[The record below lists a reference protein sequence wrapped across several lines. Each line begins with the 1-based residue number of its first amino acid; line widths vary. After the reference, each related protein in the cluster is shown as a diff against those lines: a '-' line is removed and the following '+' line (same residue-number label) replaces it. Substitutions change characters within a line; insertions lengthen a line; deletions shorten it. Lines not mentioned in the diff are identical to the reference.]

1 MDIYLTLDG
10 FQLMKILIHSN
21 LETKWNIT
29 GNNKLTPNNPVSIF
43 YENEQG
49 LRFERIIS
57 LDEKYLFKINQK
69 IINKTDKKYKFY
81 PYAYLHRNNI
91 PDDLTDFY
99 ILTRRFCNCF

>member
-1 MDIYLTLDG
+1 M
-10 FQLMKILIHSN
+10 
-21 LETKWNIT
+21 
-29 GNNKLTPNNPVSIF
+29 SII

-49 LRFERIIS
+49 LRFEKIIS
-57 LDEKYLFKINQK
+57 LDEKYLFKIKQK

-99 ILTRRFCNCF
+99 ILHEGFVTVSDEELKEIDYDEIDEKVIQKL